1 MPGEWHARL
10 DAPDGFSLESFELAG
25 EHPIMSERRTSA
37 LALLGMLALG
47 FALGWIVHTGPRRTA
62 GDLSAVR
69 SIVVTQ
75 PTREVFPSQ
84 VETHL
89 RVDRITNANG
99 EIIADGHGTQ
109 ASDGSPRVWR
119 LVVEGYT
126 IYATP
131 E

>member
-1 MPGEWHARL
+1 MRTRTFAI
-10 DAPDGFSLESFELAG
+10 AVTCFVAG
-25 EHPIMSERRTSA
+25 W
-37 LALLGMLALG
+37 LLHLP
-47 FALGWIVHTGPRRTA
+47 PRKHQE
-62 GDLSAVR
+62 LSADKR
-69 SIVVTQ
+69 ELQSIVVTQ

-119 LVVEGYT
+119 LAFNGFT